1 MARER
6 ELQCVRAAAGGGVVI
21 AGEAGVGKTRLAR
34 EIAEAT
40 VAPVEWVRAT
50 RSAASMP
57 LGAFAALL
65 PAERGEGVELLAR
78 ARRALAEKSGG
89 RRPVLCVDDG
99 QHLDDASATL
109 VHQLVASGE
118 AFAVVT
124 LRRGERVPDAL
135 QALWKDELCELIE
148 LEPLPR
154 EALDGLLAAALGG
167 PVDGRSLLALWE
179 LTQGNAL
186 FLRELVHYGAAR
198 GMLAEDGGVWR
209 WHGELG
215 VGSRLAE
222 LVGARL
228 DGLTPEE
235 RAALEVVAVGAPVEA
250 RAIDAEALESLE
262 RLELVEHRA
271 ERRRRV
277 ADVAHPLHGEV
288 VRAGLART
296 RLEAIQRGLAD
307 AVERCGARRRT
318 DLPRLALWR
327 LESGGG
333 DATLFEHAAEHALAA
348 RDNVAA
354 ERFARAAGDGFN
366 ARLTLGRALAGEG
379 DAAEADEVLSALAP
393 QTDEERAAR
402 AIAIARNRFWALD
415 RAEDAVAVLDDAAAT
430 LSSPRPRS
438 TVLGQRARLAAASGR
453 PLAALAAA
461 TPLLEDAS
469 APEAA
474 HLHAA
479 VAACESMLALGR
491 HSEAI
496 ALAERWEPV
505 AARHVELPLME
516 GLLRSHRG
524 VALRLAGRLGEAT
537 AMTEENYTRAL
548 GVRSRMAV
556 AVEAAALG
564 YVWLSR
570 GRARTAERRLREC
583 AALLRDAD
591 PVGMLTWSLA
601 GVAQSAAQAGDVSA
615 AREAL
620 DEMERRP
627 LGHKG
632 FASELGLARAWTA
645 AVAGELSRARD
656 HARETAEAA
665 RGRSQHAYEL
675 QALHVLTRLGEPD
688 AAAIRRLSVDG
699 PFAVAAL
706 AYAEARTA
714 DALLE
719 AAQILASQDRLLEAA
734 EAGQRAAA
742 ALREEGRNAT
752 PATTKAAAWLAKCE
766 GARPPTLVDTATAE
780 LTPREREI
788 ALLAAQGR
796 SSREIADRL
805 VLSVRTVDNHLQS
818 AYRKLGVSGR
828 GELTAALG

>member
-1 MARER
+1 LVGRER
-6 ELQCVRAAAGGGVVI
+6 ELESVRATAGGGVVI

-34 EIAEAT
+34 EIAEAA

-65 PAERGEGVELLAR
+65 GAERGEGVELLAR
-78 ARRALAEKSGG
+78 ARHALAEKAEG
-89 RRPVLCVDDG
+89 RRLVLCVDDG
-99 QHLDDASATL
+99 QHLDDASAAL
-109 VHQLVASGE
+109 VHQLVAAGE

-124 LRRGERVPDAL
+124 LRRGERAPDAL

-154 EALDGLLAAALGG
+154 ESLDGLLAAALGG

-186 FLRELVHYGAAR
+186 FLRELVHYGTGR
-198 GMLAEDGGVWR
+198 GLLAEDGGVWR

-215 VGSRLAE
+215 VGARLTE

-228 DGLTPEE
+228 DGLSADE

-250 RAIDAEALESLE
+250 RAIDARALETLE
-262 RLELVEHRA
+262 RLEIVEHRA

-277 ADVAHPLHGEV
+277 VDVAHPLHGEV

-296 RLEAIQRGLAD
+296 RLEAIQRELAD
-307 AVERCGARRRT
+307 AVEARGARRRG
-318 DLPRLALWR
+318 DLARLALWR

-333 DATLFEHAAEHALAA
+333 DDALFERAAEHALAA

-354 ERFARAAGDGFN
+354 ERFARAAGEGFN

-379 DAAEADEVLSALAP
+379 RAEEAEALLGALEPSSDEH
-393 QTDEERAAR
+393 RAAQ

-415 RAEDAVAVLDDAAAT
+415 RAEEAFAVLNAAV
-430 LSSPRPRS
+430 LSSPGPRAE
-438 TVLGQRARLAAASGR
+438 VLAQRARLAAASGR
-453 PLAALAAA
+453 PHEALASAI
-461 TPLLEDAS
+461 PLLDDAE
-469 APEAA
+469 APETA

-479 VAACESMLALGR
+479 VAASEAMLALGR
-491 HSEAI
+491 CTDVI
-496 ALAERWEPV
+496 ALTRRWEPV
-505 AARHVELPLME
+505 AARHTEIPLME
-516 GLLRSHRG
+516 GLLRSQRG
-524 VALRLAGRLGEAT
+524 VALRLAGDLIEAT
-537 AMTEENYTRAL
+537 ALTEENYARAL
-548 GVRSRMAV
+548 TVRSAMAA

-570 GRARTAERRLREC
+570 GRPRTAERLLREC
-583 AALLRDAD
+583 ASLLRDAD
-591 PVGMLTWSLA
+591 PVGMVTWALA
-601 GVAQSAAQAGDVSA
+601 GVAQAAAQAGDAAA

-620 DEMERRP
+620 AEMERRP

-632 FASELGLARAWTA
+632 FESELGLARAWTA
-645 AVAGELSRARD
+645 ASAGELSRATEL
-656 HARETAEAA
+656 AKETADADRE
-665 RGRSQHAYEL
+665 RSQHAYEL

-688 AAAIRRLSVDG
+688 PEAVRRLSVDG

-706 AYAEARTA
+706 AYAEAR
-714 DALLE
+714 DGRALLE
-719 AAQILASQDRLLEAA
+719 AANLLASQDRLLEAA
-734 EAGQRAAA
+734 EAAQRAAA

-752 PATTKAAAWLAKCE
+752 PATTKAAAWLASCE
-766 GARPPTLVDTATAE
+766 GARPPTLLDPATAD

-828 GELTAALG
+828 GELSAALG